1 MDLKAF
7 CTTTGGDYDEIIARI
22 PSESILKR
30 FLSDFLEDK
39 TFITL
44 SQAVLSGQREE
55 AFQAAHALKGICLN
69 LGFGGMGEADQRLT
83 EALRTEFSPEVPV
96 LFETVAG
103 EYEKLIRAISE
114 YVQKQRDG
122 ELL

>member
-1 MDLKAF
+1 MKLKEF
-7 CTTTGGDYDEIIARI
+7 CATVGGDYNEITARI

-30 FLSDFLEDK
+30 FLLDFLEDK

-44 SQAVLSGQREE
+44 SQAVLAGHREE

-69 LGFGGMGEADQRLT
+69 LGFGGLEEADQRLT
-83 EALRTEFSPEVPV
+83 EVLRTGFSPEVPE
-96 LFETVAG
+96 LFEAVAG

-114 YVQKQRDG
+114 YVQN
-122 ELL
+122 